1 MTKSGILFSER
12 FCTLELWE
20 ICEKFPLA
28 FNFWYSAMFFSSAK
42 YSSTYGQIKRA
53 NCSKLARGIPQ
64 TISGT
69 RFFLDFLG
77 IKTSRSVGCVACV
90 KSHSRKASAYRT
102 IVSRVQRRKKH
113 SNLKD
118 FSDSIMILR
127 IEEFLESLPEI
138 KPLNERVVISGWPN
152 LLKGIVGAAYRI
164 NNKVIS

>member
-20 ICEKFPLA
+20 ICEKIPLA

-77 IKTSRSVGCVACV
+77 IKTSRSVGRVACV
-90 KSHSRKASAYRT
+90 KSHSRKASDYRT

-113 SNLKD
+113 SNPAT
-118 FSDSIMILR
+118 
-127 IEEFLESLPEI
+127 FLQTLWCSHSRHCATSLAE
-138 KPLNERVVISGWPN
+138 KPVRVFFWQASLW
-152 LLKGIVGAAYRI
+152 KWMQWRRSSSSRW
-164 NNKVIS
+164 KK